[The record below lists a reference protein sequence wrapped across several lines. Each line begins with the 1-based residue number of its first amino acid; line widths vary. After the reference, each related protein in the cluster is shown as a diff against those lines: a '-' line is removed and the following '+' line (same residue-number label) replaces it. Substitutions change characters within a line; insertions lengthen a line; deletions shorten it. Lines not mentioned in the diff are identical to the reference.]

1 MQILQKESL
10 EVAIIDPRKRIGE
23 EGQYVRYKGDHPYL
37 DQILDEARTAGLE
50 IRRYVE
56 NIAARGGGIV
66 PLKYVLTEVPP
77 MHVQPF
83 HSHTNVDEINLVN
96 SGEIYFIESETLSES
111 DTEQIRELGTL
122 LRAGDVVVSEAE
134 KRHTVANLSDRYA
147 FLIGTISAK
156 DSVAEFRPD
165 WKR

>member
-1 MQILQKESL
+1 MQILQKETL
-10 EVAIIDPRKRIGE
+10 EVAIIDPRKELGE
-23 EGQYVRYKGDHPYL
+23 EGQYVRYKGNHPHL
-37 DQILDEARTAGLE
+37 GQILDDARARGLE

-56 NIAARGGGIV
+56 NIAGRGGGIV

-96 SGEIYFIESETLSES
+96 AGEVYFIESETLSER
-111 DTEQIRELGTL
+111 DVEQIREHGTL
-122 LRAGDVVVSEAE
+122 LRAGDAVVSEAE
-134 KRHTVANLSDRYA
+134 KRHTVANLSSAYA

-156 DSVAEFRPD
+156 DSVSEFRPD

>member
-1 MQILQKESL
+1 MQILHKESL
-10 EVAIIDPRKRIGE
+10 EVAVIDPRKKVGE
-23 EGQYVRYKGDHPYL
+23 EGQYMRYRGDYPDL
-37 DQILDEARTAGLE
+37 DRILDHARANNLE

-56 NIAARGGGIV
+56 NIAARDGGIV

-96 SGEIYFIESETLSES
+96 AGEIYFIESETLSEC
-111 DTEQIRELGTL
+111 DIEQIREQGTL
-122 LRAGDVVVSEAE
+122 LYSGDVVVSEAE
-134 KRHTVANLSDRYA
+134 KRHTVANLSDTYA

-156 DSVAEFRPD
+156 DSVLEFRPD

>member
-10 EVAIIDPRKRIGE
+10 EVAIIDPRKRLDE
-23 EGQYVRYKGDHPYL
+23 EGQYIRYQGSHPRL
-37 DQILDEARTAGLE
+37 DQILDKARVSGLE

-56 NIAARGGGIV
+56 NISARGGGIV

-96 SGEIYFIESETLSES
+96 AGEIYFIESETL
-111 DTEQIRELGTL
+111 TELDIDQIREQGTL
-122 LRAGDVVVSEAE
+122 LRAGDAVVSESE
-134 KRHTVANLSDRYA
+134 KRHTVANLSDTYA

-156 DSVAEFRPD
+156 DSVSEFRPD